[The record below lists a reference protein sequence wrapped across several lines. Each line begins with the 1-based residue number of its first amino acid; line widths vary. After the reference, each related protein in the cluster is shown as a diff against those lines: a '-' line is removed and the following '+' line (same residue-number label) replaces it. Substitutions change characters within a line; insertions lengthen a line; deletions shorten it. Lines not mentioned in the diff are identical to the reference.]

1 MAKFIQFEEKAL
13 SIGAGAVFP
22 YSEYMVEACKRK
34 SRYGDEYSM
43 VKVIGQGD
51 KRRIIAPRNMASSWA
66 TDLRV
71 DGTPCKFKSAFVPR
85 DEEQSRVI
93 SETVQLIA
101 TGANFMVEAPTGFGK
116 TWCAADII
124 AKVGKKTLIVVTKED
139 IRDQWIAALKA
150 ILGLDIGNGIGLI
163 QGDTCSTSGAKV
175 VIAMVQSLSKDA
187 RYPEHIF
194 REFGFV
200 IWDECH
206 RVAAD
211 QFAQSGF
218 RIPAKLR
225 LGISA
230 TPDRKDGREEVLY
243 AHIGPV
249 LVRSEAAP
257 MTPRVIAQR
266 SPWEVPYRRKRLK
279 DGSFTMVQI
288 PHSAGKASHV
298 IRLLANHHGRNNIMA
313 TFISAAYKKRR
324 IIMFQSDLKD
334 HLDTMKSLII
344 AKGIPPAD
352 VGFYVGGLSSEARE
366 IAKKKRV
373 ILATYQMT
381 AEATDIPELDVL
393 VLGTPKSDVR
403 QIVGRVIRFLPNK
416 KEPIVFDVFDATSSV
431 FNGYWGARKKWYE
444 SIGATLEILYE

>member
-1 MAKFIQFEEKAL
+1 MEKFQQFEDKAL
-13 SIGAGAVFP
+13 SIGAGAVYP
-22 YSEYMVEACKRK
+22 YSDELVESCQRK
-34 SRYGDEYSM
+34 SRYGDDFSL
-43 VKVIGQGD
+43 VRVIGQGD
-51 KRRIIAPRNMASSWA
+51 SRRVLVPRNMAPGGLK
-66 TDLRV
+66 DLRV
-71 DGTPCKFKSAFVPR
+71 DGTPCKFKSAFKPR
-85 DEEQSRVI
+85 NDEQARVI
-93 SETVQLIA
+93 SEAVQLLA
-101 TGANFMVEAPTGFGK
+101 TGHNFMVEAPTGFGK

-139 IRDQWIAALKA
+139 IRDQWIAAFKA
-150 ILGLDIGNGIGLI
+150 ILGLEVGSGIGLI
-163 QGDTCSTSGAKV
+163 QGDTCITANQKV
-175 VIAMVQSLSKDA
+175 VIAMIQSLHKDG
-187 RYPEHIF
+187 RYPEHVF
-194 REFGFV
+194 REFGLAV
-200 IWDECH
+200 WDECH

-211 QFAQSGF
+211 AFAQSGF

-249 LVRSEAAP
+249 LVRSESAP

-288 PHSAGKASHV
+288 PHSAGKAGHV
-298 IRLLANHHGRNNIMA
+298 VKILANHYPRNNVMA
-313 TFISAAYKKRR
+313 TFISAAYKKGR
-324 IIMFQSDLKD
+324 IILFQSDLRE
-334 HLDTMKSLII
+334 HLETMFGLLV

-352 VGFYVGGLSSEARE
+352 IGYYIGGLSSSARE
-366 IAKKKRV
+366 VVKKRRV

-403 QIVGRVIRFLPNK
+403 QIVGRVIRYLPGK
-416 KEPIVFDVFDATSSV
+416 KQPVVFDVFDSTSSV
-431 FNGYWGARKKWYE
+431 FNGYWGSRRKWYE
-444 SIGATLEILYE
+444 SIGAKVELIYE